1 MLKNFYRVLVTQ
13 FVILSTFLN
22 PLVSFCQN
30 AIEPVERDRN
40 YLLNDL
46 LNSSIT
52 LDVKL
57 YLQIQPAT
65 PINHCNTKNYISI
78 KLEGTFSNRP
88 QFITFDLIYKDCKNT
103 AYIKSMSIPI
113 SRNELREYVDL
124 NSDSG
129 NSISR
134 ILGTGG
140 TSRYED
146 HFNFT
151 SENLDKLSN
160 VRITNTY
167 IGGQAQRFDV
177 IEQPTRINI
186 ANAPGEENSRSDRAE
201 FNSRVNLSLSGGRLP
216 QGGDWT
222 WYDDD
227 KQQNV
232 IGRGIT
238 ISYLSNIK
246 KPEALIS
253 VIGSTSDRSKSTKP
267 LSRTLFIEVKQLLLQ
282 ETEILLKS
290 NQFNEA
296 LDLIRMLKDSY
307 LNDIAINKKYEEI
320 NTLLAK
326 RNEEEE
332 KKALQNIQDKEYNL
346 SQNFP
351 DQDKSIKNTMQTFLN
366 ENLYKQAMSDGFYN
380 VDLSVVYKIYD
391 NYYFTGNN
399 TVDLNKSLVQ
409 YLNEKKESYIP
420 PKLTYFNKK
429 STEVNAYG
437 SYNYKIYLSSKILK
451 VSKKNDNWETENF
464 EILNLLNKNYK
475 NTFVSRP
482 NGKYSLNIKTIIIGN
497 NKFFQTSGT
506 LEKKSDGPGNVL
518 YSVFIPSI
526 GRNNVG
532 LKNGTS
538 WTLAIIGL
546 AAISIGSKLY
556 SNTEYDKF
564 IKANDQLTLDKS
576 YKNANDSNKIAL
588 ISAGLGLTLYSI
600 NLYSV
605 FTKGLKN
612 KKNPSSNPAL
622 LSITD
627 KIILP

>member
-13 FVILSTFLN
+13 FVILSTFLY

-30 AIEPVERDRN
+30 VIEPVERDRN

-78 KLEGTFSNRP
+78 KLEGTFSTRP
-88 QFITFDLIYKDCKNT
+88 QFITFDLIYKDCNNT

-113 SRNELREYVDL
+113 SRNELREYADL

-140 TSRYED
+140 TSTYEN

-201 FNSRVNLSLSGGRLP
+201 FNSTIQLSLSGGKLP
-216 QGGDWT
+216 QAGDWV
-222 WYDDD
+222 WYDDE

-232 IGRGIT
+232 IGRGRS

-246 KPEALIS
+246 KPEVLIS

-320 NTLLAK
+320 KTLNAK
-326 RNEEEE
+326 IEKEEEE
-332 KKALQNIQDKEYNL
+332 KALNRIIDKDYNL

-351 DQDKSIKNTMQTFLN
+351 AEDRFIKNVLQNLLNEKLFKDQMKNGVYNLDIGLEYKRNNSYYFSAKNTMELSTF
-366 ENLYKQAMSDGFYN
+366 S
-380 VDLSVVYKIYD
+380 
-391 NYYFTGNN
+391 
-399 TVDLNKSLVQ
+399 VQ
-409 YLNEKKESYIP
+409 YLNNISKTISS
-420 PKLTYFNKK
+420 PKLNYAKGK
-429 STEVNAYG
+429 YTEVNAYG
-437 SYNYKIYLSSKILK
+437 EYSYGVDIDNKSYDIY
-451 VSKKNDNWETENF
+451 KKNGKWESNNSDL
-464 EILNLLNKNYK
+464 LNIMNKNYSYSS
-475 NTFVSRP
+475 NINP
-482 NGKYSLNIKTIIIGN
+482 DGKYSVIVKTITIENIKY
-497 NKFFQTSGT
+497 FQTTGSRT
-506 LEKKSDGPGNVL
+506 QRLDGPNNVL
-518 YSVFIPSI
+518 KSIFIPSV

-532 LKNGTS
+532 LKNGKSITMVI
-538 WTLAIIGL
+538 LGL
-546 AAISIGSKLY
+546 AALSIGSKLY
-556 SNTEYDKF
+556 SNSEYNKF
-564 IKANDQLTLDKS
+564 LNSNDQITLDKT
-576 YKNANDSNKIAL
+576 YQNANNFNKVAL
-588 ISAGLGLTLYSI
+588 VSAGLGITLYSY
-600 NLYSV
+600 NLFSV
-605 FTKGLKN
+605 FAKG
-612 KKNPSSNPAL
+612 KKNLRNQISSNSLP
-622 LSITD
+622 SKND
-627 KIILP
+627 KIILY

>member
-1 MLKNFYRVLVTQ
+1 MFKNFYRVLVTQ
-13 FVILSTFLN
+13 FLILSTFLY
-22 PLVSFCQN
+22 PLFSFCQN
-30 AIEPVERDRN
+30 VIEPVERDRN

-46 LNSSIT
+46 LNSSVT
-52 LDVKL
+52 LNVRL

-65 PINHCNTKNYISI
+65 PINQCNTKNYISI
-78 KLEGTFSNRP
+78 KLEGSFSNRP
-88 QFITFDLIYKDCKNT
+88 QFITFDLLYKDCNNI
-103 AYIKSMSIPI
+103 AYLKTMSIPI
-113 SRNELREYVDL
+113 SRNELREYADL

-140 TSRYED
+140 TSRYENN
-146 HFNFT
+146 FNFT

-167 IGGQAQRFDV
+167 EGGKTQRFDV

-222 WYDDD
+222 WYDDE

-232 IGRGIT
+232 IGKGRS
-238 ISYLSNIK
+238 ISYPSNIK
-246 KPEALIS
+246 KPEIVIS
-253 VIGSTSDRSKSTKP
+253 VIGSTPDKSKSSKP
-267 LSRTLFIEVKQLLLQ
+267 LTRTLYIEVKQ
-282 ETEILLKS
+282 ILLKEIEVLQKS
-290 NQFNEA
+290 SQFNEA
-296 LDLIRMLKDSY
+296 LDLISMLKDSY
-307 LNDIAINKKYEEI
+307 LNDIAINRKYEEI

-326 RNEEEE
+326 QDAEEE
-332 KKALQNIQDKEYNL
+332 KKALLNIKDKEYNL

-366 ENLYKQAMSDGFYN
+366 DNLYRQAMSDGIYN
-380 VDLSVVYKIYD
+380 LDIGVEYKIYD
-391 NYYFTGNN
+391 KYYFKNNN
-399 TVDLNKSLVQ
+399 TIDLNKSLVQ
-409 YLNEKKESYIP
+409 YLNDKKQSFNP
-420 PKLTYFNKK
+420 PKLTYYNKK
-429 STEVNAYG
+429 STEVNASG
-437 SYNYKIYLSSKILK
+437 SYNYKIYLNSRLLK
-451 VSKKNDNWETENF
+451 VSKKNNEWQTENF
-464 EILNLLNKNYK
+464 EILNLLNKNYG
-475 NTFVSRP
+475 NTYSSRP
-482 NGKYSLNIKTIIIGN
+482 NGKYSLNLKTIVIGN
-497 NKFFQTSGT
+497 NKLYQTSGT

-518 YSVFIPSI
+518 YSVFIPSM

-538 WTLAIIGL
+538 WTLAILGL
-546 AAISIGSKLY
+546 AAISVGSKLY
-556 SNTEYDKF
+556 SNAEYNKF
-564 IKANDQLTLDKS
+564 LKANGQVELDKS
-576 YKNANDSNKIAL
+576 YKNANASNKISL

-605 FTKGLKN
+605 FSKGTKN
-612 KKNPSSNPAL
+612 KKNPNYNSAL
-622 LSITD
+622 PTITD

>member
-1 MLKNFYRVLVTQ
+1 MPKNFYRVLVTQ
-13 FVILSTFLN
+13 FVILSTFLY
-22 PLVSFCQN
+22 PLFSFCQN
-30 AIEPVERDRN
+30 VIEPVVRDRN

-46 LNSSIT
+46 LNSST
-52 LDVKL
+52 PVDVNL
-57 YLQIQPAT
+57 YFTIQPST
-65 PINHCNTKNYISI
+65 PTKHCNTLNFISI
-78 KLEGTFSNRP
+78 RPEGTFSNRP
-88 QFITFDLIYKDCKNT
+88 QFITFDILYKDCNNI
-103 AYIKSMSIPI
+103 AYTKTMSIPI
-113 SRNELREYVDL
+113 SRSELKEYADI
-124 NSDSG
+124 NAESG
-129 NSISR
+129 NGMSR
-134 ILGTGG
+134 MLGTGG
-140 TSRYED
+140 TSRYEN

-167 IGGQAQRFDV
+167 EGGKTQRFDV

-186 ANAPGEENSRSDRAE
+186 ANAPGEENSRSERAE
-201 FNSRVNLSLSGGRLP
+201 FNSTVNLSLSGGKLP

-222 WYDDD
+222 WYDDE

-232 IGRGIT
+232 IGKGRS

-246 KPEALIS
+246 KPEIIIS
-253 VIGSTSDRSKSTKP
+253 VIGSTPDRSKNTSP
-267 LSRTLFIEVKQLLLQ
+267 LNRKLFIEVKQ
-282 ETEILLKS
+282 ILLKEIDILQKS

-307 LNDIAINKKYEEI
+307 LNDIAINRKDEEI

-326 RNEEEE
+326 RDQEEE

-366 ENLYKQAMSDGFYN
+366 DNLYRQEMSDGVYN
-380 VDLSVVYKIYD
+380 LDIGVEYKIND
-391 NYYFTGNN
+391 KYYFKNNN
-399 TVDLNKSLVQ
+399 TLDLNKFLVQ
-409 YLNEKKESYIP
+409 YLNEKKQSYIP
-420 PKLTYFNKK
+420 PKLTYYNKK
-429 STEVNAYG
+429 STEVNAYD
-437 SYNYKIYLSSKILK
+437 SYNYKIYLSRKIIK
-451 VSKKNDNWETENF
+451 VNKKNDKWETENF
-464 EILNLLNKNYK
+464 EILNLLNKNYQ

-482 NGKYSLNIKTIIIGN
+482 NGKYSLNIKTIVIGN
-497 NKFFQTSGT
+497 NKFIQTSGS
-506 LEKKSDGPGNVL
+506 LEKKSDGPGNVF

-538 WTLAIIGL
+538 WTLAILGL
-546 AAISIGSKLY
+546 AALSIGSKLY
-556 SNTEYDKF
+556 SNNEYDKF
-564 IKANDQLTLDKS
+564 LKSNDQLELDKS

-588 ISAGLGLTLYSI
+588 ISAGLGITLYAI
-600 NLYSV
+600 NLSSV

-612 KKNPSSNPAL
+612 KKNPSSNAALPA
-622 LSITD
+622 IAD